1 MNTVHSFLCYLIY
14 TIYSS
19 FYTVTGAIYVL
30 AQHRCLQLCTQSWP
44 QLRNF
49 LLALC
54 DSEAMVNSQ
63 PIDHR
68 QKLSA
73 RLQILLV
80 RYLQSAE
87 IPPIRTPSDAAI
99 CKDLL
104 LRFIELGEGGGSSV
118 SSSFLPP
125 PPCDDNS
132 SASGKQQQ
140 QDDRSGRSR
149 HWRYQLTATCCAIHL
164 LARAGQASTL
174 PVEVWEQVMKGIAD
188 AGGEGQ
194 PLQQLSL
201 MAFGH
206 LFVARLSQPEAE
218 QLPREV
224 LLDLVL
230 HRSHGRGGED
240 GGFITVL
247 VRAISHLHSK
257 SGEDGSNDSYGTGGR
272 RSNPQWSFG
281 VGEIL
286 RDVKKRYKSA
296 LRCTWGKV
304 MLPQHRRNG
313 CGPFV
318 SSHARLIGFLVKA
331 CGMEVI
337 PALLEAIHVE
347 NERAAEEDQTAMQC
361 TVAEVLTGAVWGVLA
376 ALEGGGGVKQHVV
389 KDMWSVVLPF
399 VAIQLEKANMDMQL
413 LWNQA
418 LARMIANQS
427 AEAVEPLTGMLERK
441 ALKVLRGWRTR
452 DDFATQ
458 AKWLFMVQAPLL
470 ELPR

>member
-1 MNTVHSFLCYLIY
+1 MQLHFLLTNFNSCH
-14 TIYSS
+14 

-30 AQHRCLQLCTQSWP
+30 VQHQCLQLCTESWP

-63 PIDHR
+63 PLDHR
-68 QKLSA
+68 QKLSV

-104 LRFIELGEGGGSSV
+104 LRFIELGEGGGGLS
-118 SSSFLPP
+118 
-125 PPCDDNS
+125 PPCDENS
-132 SASGKQQQ
+132 SHSGKQQ
-140 QDDRSGRSR
+140 DDRLGKSR
-149 HWRYQLTATCCAIHL
+149 HWRYQITATCCAIHL
-164 LARAGQASTL
+164 LARAGQASAL
-174 PVEVWEQVMKGIAD
+174 PIEVWEQVMKGIAA

-201 MAFGH
+201 MALGH
-206 LFVARLSQPEAE
+206 LFVVRLSQPEAE

-230 HRSHGRGGED
+230 HRSHGRGGGD

-247 VRAISHLHSK
+247 VRAVSHLHLK
-257 SGEDGSNDSYGTGGR
+257 SGEDGSTDADSMGGR

-286 RDVKKRYKSA
+286 RDARKRYRFA
-296 LRCTWGKV
+296 LRCAWGKV
-304 MLPQHRRNG
+304 MLPQHRKNG

-331 CGMEVI
+331 CGMDVI
-337 PALLEAIHVE
+337 PALLQAMHVE
-347 NERAAEEDQTAMQC
+347 NEKVAEEDRTAMQC
-361 TVAEVLTGAVWGVLA
+361 IVAEVLTGAVWGVLA
-376 ALEGGGGVKQHVV
+376 DLEGGRGRINHDRV
-389 KDMWSVVLPF
+389 KDMWSEVLPF
-399 VAIQLEKANMDMQL
+399 VETQLGKANMDMQL

-418 LARMIANQS
+418 IARMIANQS
-427 AEAVEPLTGMLERK
+427 AEAVEPLTAMLEAQ
-441 ALKVLRGWRTR
+441 ALNVLRGWRTR